1 MTKIRFSTACWD
13 LPYPLSMPEP
23 LIGVISDTHGL
34 LRPEA
39 VKALKGVEL
48 IIHAG
53 DIGASKVLAGLERLA
68 PVYAVRGNIDRGDW
82 ARNLP
87 LTRVVEVGG
96 VLLYVLHELFTLDL
110 DPAAVGFAAVIY
122 GHSHSPHL
130 ERKDGVLYLNP
141 GSAGPRR
148 FTLPVTV
155 ALLRVQ
161 NNGLISEFIEL

>member
-1 MTKIRFSTACWD
+1 
-13 LPYPLSMPEP
+13 MPEP

-39 VKALKGVEL
+39 VKALQGVEL

-53 DIGASKVLAGLERLA
+53 DIGDPKVLRGLERLA
-68 PVYAVRGNIDRGDW
+68 PVHAVRGNTDRGDW
-82 ARNLP
+82 ARDLP

-110 DPAAVGFAAVIY
+110 DPAAAGFAAVIY
-122 GHSHSPHL
+122 GHSHSPHQ
-130 ERKDGVLYLNP
+130 ERKNGVLYLNP

-148 FTLPVTV
+148 FTLPVSL
-155 ALLRVQ
+155 ARLRVQ